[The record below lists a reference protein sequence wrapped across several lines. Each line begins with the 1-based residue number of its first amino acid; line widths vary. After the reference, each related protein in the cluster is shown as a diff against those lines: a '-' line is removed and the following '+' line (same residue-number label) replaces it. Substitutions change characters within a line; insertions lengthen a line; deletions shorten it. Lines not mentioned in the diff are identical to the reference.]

1 MTAGLTLT
9 QKILCTHMVGS
20 GAVTPGSTVR
30 VAVDWTM
37 ASELALNGMMSTFER
52 LGNPR
57 LFDKDRFYL
66 AVDHTVD
73 PVTVRENEKTRRLVA
88 LCQNF
93 AKANGL
99 TAFYDANETIMHT
112 RFYRDH
118 CLPGQIVLGA
128 DSHTTSHGALGALAI
143 GLGGADVAIAALT
156 GETWLE
162 VPEAISVVYE
172 GETAF
177 GIGGKDIILHTL
189 GTLGRNRAALERTVE
204 YGGPAAA
211 GFTTDTRFTICN
223 MTAELG
229 GMNGIFEP
237 TAETVRFLES
247 RGRTAP
253 DARFLR
259 ADEDADYAET
269 IRIDLHH
276 LSPKV
281 AKPFSPDNVFDVEDV
296 TDQALDGCFIGAC
309 TTTEEE
315 LVLGGML
322 LDLMWQDG
330 HRPVPSS
337 RRLVVPGDLEI
348 RQLLADTGLDK
359 VYERAGYRIGV
370 PGCHLCLGVGSERAG
385 DGEIWLSSQNRN
397 YRNRMGKGSLA
408 WLSSAAT
415 VAASSYGMAIADPR
429 PYLARIDQNRYH
441 NILGRQPSTAP
452 AAIEIH
458 YENIPA
464 MKVDHQDANKSA
476 SLSGLVSAGVQKF
489 GDHVDTDAIIPG
501 EFCNLSDWTELG
513 EHCFEYVRPGMKE
526 SCTSGNTII
535 VAGEAWGSGS
545 AREHAAWA
553 LIGAGVE
560 LVIARG
566 FAATHRRNLVNE
578 GLPTLVVDDPDFFD
592 LVDDGTQLQVNLA
605 TGSIRVADTDRIFQ
619 GQCPAGEAAS
629 ILASGGVIA
638 ALKQGNGQP
647 TRITNGG

>member
-237 TAETVRFLES
+237 TAETV
-247 RGRTAP
+247 
-253 DARFLR
+253 
-259 ADEDADYAET
+259 
-269 IRIDLHH
+269 
-276 LSPKV
+276 
-281 AKPFSPDNVFDVEDV
+281 
-296 TDQALDGCFIGAC
+296 
-309 TTTEEE
+309 
-315 LVLGGML
+315 
-322 LDLMWQDG
+322 
-330 HRPVPSS
+330 
-337 RRLVVPGDLEI
+337 
-348 RQLLADTGLDK
+348 
-359 VYERAGYRIGV
+359 
-370 PGCHLCLGVGSERAG
+370 
-385 DGEIWLSSQNRN
+385 
-397 YRNRMGKGSLA
+397 
-408 WLSSAAT
+408 
-415 VAASSYGMAIADPR
+415 
-429 PYLARIDQNRYH
+429 
-441 NILGRQPSTAP
+441 
-452 AAIEIH
+452 
-458 YENIPA
+458 
-464 MKVDHQDANKSA
+464 
-476 SLSGLVSAGVQKF
+476 
-489 GDHVDTDAIIPG
+489 
-501 EFCNLSDWTELG
+501 
-513 EHCFEYVRPGMKE
+513 
-526 SCTSGNTII
+526 
-535 VAGEAWGSGS
+535 
-545 AREHAAWA
+545 
-553 LIGAGVE
+553 
-560 LVIARG
+560 
-566 FAATHRRNLVNE
+566 
-578 GLPTLVVDDPDFFD
+578 
-592 LVDDGTQLQVNLA
+592 
-605 TGSIRVADTDRIFQ
+605 
-619 GQCPAGEAAS
+619 
-629 ILASGGVIA
+629 
-638 ALKQGNGQP
+638 
-647 TRITNGG
+647 